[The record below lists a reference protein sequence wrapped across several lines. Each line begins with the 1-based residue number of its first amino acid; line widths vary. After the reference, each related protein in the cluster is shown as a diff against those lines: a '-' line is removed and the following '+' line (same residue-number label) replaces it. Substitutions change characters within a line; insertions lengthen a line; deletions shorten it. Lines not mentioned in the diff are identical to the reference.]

1 MDWNK
6 FMSAL
11 QEAGVEEITLKF
23 RENKVVTDNKQFISI
38 TKEEPV
44 QVKEQKSSSEEISK
58 PAKQNSQEAFVSF
71 REQNPNWHT
80 VQELSEVTQFCP
92 SMISGLIRE
101 YNTPSKKIGK
111 RVLYDTESFWA
122 SRQTYEDDI
131 VRHDGQRQGNVK
143 FIANQIAKLVK

>member
-23 RENKVVTDNKQFISI
+23 RENKVTTDNKQFISI
-38 TKEEPV
+38 TKEEPAA
-44 QVKEQKSSSEEISK
+44 QLTEQKPVESK
-58 PAKQNSQEAFVSF
+58 SAKPNSNEVFVSF

-80 VQELSEVTQFCP
+80 VKELSEVTQFCP

-111 RVLYDTESFWA
+111 KVLYDTESFWV

-131 VRHDGQRQGNVK
+131 IRHDGQRQGNVK

>member
-23 RENKVVTDNKQFISI
+23 RENKVTPDNKQFISI
-38 TKEEPV
+38 EKETPVV
-44 QVKEQKSSSEEISK
+44 QVKEQKSEEISK
-58 PAKQNSQEAFVSF
+58 PKQNSQEEFVSF

-80 VQELSEVTQFCP
+80 VQEISEATEFCP

-111 RVLYDTESFWA
+111 KILYDTESFWI

-131 VRHDGQRQGNVK
+131 IRNDGQRQGNVK
-143 FIANQIAKLVK
+143 FIGNQIAKLVK